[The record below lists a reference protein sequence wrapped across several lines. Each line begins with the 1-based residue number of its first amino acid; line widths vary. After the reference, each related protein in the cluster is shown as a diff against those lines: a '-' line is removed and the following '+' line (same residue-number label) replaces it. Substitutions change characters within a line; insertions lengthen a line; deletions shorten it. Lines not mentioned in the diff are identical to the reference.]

1 MAITITRTIEET
13 PAVYGASTGVAVKFG
28 YGTLTNVLNKI
39 GTADDGVIYFGY
51 DEAKSTGAIVSRGKL
66 VSSKILDI
74 TTTDAVTEEGGS
86 VTKEAQIVISYI
98 ATDKTVKTLEIPVS
112 ADGKL
117 KELTDKIDALKTLVG
132 TKTDTKETDTVFGAI
147 AKEADRATT
156 KENAISDL
164 LGTKD
169 DDKTKETAF
178 GKIKFEAD
186 RAVTA
191 ETGLSNRIKTLE
203 DKKYTTVTPK
213 TDGHVRVAVNAN
225 NVVTVTENDIASAQL
240 LGTATDGSTANTA
253 FGKIAAEAD
262 RATKAETGLSNRIK
276 TLEDKKYTTVTPKT
290 DGHVRVAVNA
300 NNVVTVTENDIAS
313 AQLLGTAT
321 DGSTANTA
329 FGKIAAEADRA
340 TKAEGG
346 LNTRVTSIETLITSD
361 NNGTINK
368 VSEVVNW
375 FKGVEEGEGGA
386 KLLADVAANKTAIG
400 TKSVENSSTIYERI
414 EGLEAKKHTVSN
426 AVVETGK
433 YVSGV
438 HVNENGEL
446 TIDRGELTAT
456 NIKATAIN
464 AGDATVAVEG
474 TNVSAQITSLAKSI
488 KAASNAA
495 NAAIGALD
503 VTDTAVTGQ
512 YVSAVSETDGKI
524 KVTRANLPT
533 LSVKAG
539 SGQFAAVNNH
549 EVEIK
554 TTALNTVGLT
564 KTSAGKWQAGTVD
577 AKSTGLATAADVA
590 AEIVSDEEVIA
601 TALNDHETRLK
612 TVEGKEITV
621 SSAKSDVA
629 ISVAEVKDGSNV
641 VTTAATNFN
650 VTNGKVTF
658 TIHNGDKAVAETIT
672 AYTEDT
678 VKALVELYAKEKAR
692 AEAAEAELNKKL
704 TWIDV

>member
-1 MAITITRTIEET
+1 MAITIQKSKIN
-13 PAVYGASTGVAVKFG
+13 GAPVIFGADADTAKGVEVKFG
-28 YGTLTNVLNKI
+28 YGTLQNVLAKI

-74 TTTDAVTEEGGS
+74 TTTAAVTGEGGS

-112 ADGKL
+112 ASAQL
-117 KELTDKIDALKTLVG
+117 KSLGDRLTAVETLVG
-132 TKTDTKETDTVFGAI
+132 TKADTKENDTVFGAI
-147 AKEADRATT
+147 AKEANRATGAEKT
-156 KENAISDL
+156 ISDL

-178 GKIKFEAD
+178 GK
-186 RAVTA
+186 V
-191 ETGLSNRIKTLE
+191 
-203 DKKYTTVTPK
+203 
-213 TDGHVRVAVNAN
+213 
-225 NVVTVTENDIASAQL
+225 
-240 LGTATDGSTANTA
+240 
-253 FGKIAAEAD
+253 AAEAD

-276 TLEDKKYTTVTPKT
+276 TLEDKKYTTVTPKA
-290 DGHVRVAVNA
+290 DGHVKVEVNA
-300 NNVVTVTENDIAS
+300 NNVVTVTEDDIAS
-313 AQLLGTAT
+313 AKLLGTAT
-321 DGSTANTA
+321 DVSTANTA

-340 TKAEGG
+340 TKAEGS
-346 LNTRVTSIETLITSD
+346 LNTRVTNIETLIGDAGNPDADSV
-361 NNGTINK
+361 INK
-368 VSEVVNW
+368 VSEVIDW

-386 KLLADVAANKTAIG
+386 KLLADVAANKAAIG
-400 TKSVENSSTIYERI
+400 TEKTTDKPGTGIYKRI
-414 EGLEAKKHTVSN
+414 EDLEAKKHTVSDVT
-426 AVVETGK
+426 ADAGK
-433 YVSGV
+433 CVSGV
-438 HVNENGEL
+438 HVSEDGAL
-446 TIDRGELTAT
+446 TIDQTELAAT
-456 NIKATAIN
+456 NINATAIG
-464 AGDATVAVEG
+464 AGDETVAVEG
-474 TNVSAQITSLAKSI
+474 DKVSTQIASLAKSI
-488 KAASNAA
+488 KAAAKTA
-495 NAAIGALD
+495 DDAIKALD
-503 VTDTAVTGQ
+503 VTDTAVVGQ

-524 KVTRANLPT
+524 TVTRADLPT
-533 LSVKAG
+533 LSVKTG
-539 SGQFAAVNNH
+539 SEQFAAVNNH

-554 TTALNTVGLT
+554 TTALNTVGLI
-564 KTSAGKWQAGTVD
+564 KTEAGKWQAGTVD

-601 TALNDHETRLK
+601 TALNNHENRLK

-629 ISVAEVKDGSNV
+629 VSVAEVKDSSNV

-692 AEAAEAELNKKL
+692 AEAAEAKLDVRLSWIEVGNKG
-704 TWIDV
+704 

>member
-1 MAITITRTIEET
+1 MAITIQKSKIN
-13 PAVYGASTGVAVKFG
+13 GAPVIFGADADTAKGVEVKFG
-28 YGTLTNVLNKI
+28 YGTLENVLAKI

-51 DEAKSTGAIVSRGKL
+51 DDAKSTGAIVSRGKL

-74 TTTDAVTEEGGS
+74 TTTPVVKGEDDS

-112 ADGKL
+112 ASAQL
-117 KELTDKIDALKTLVG
+117 KSLADRLTAVETLVG
-132 TKTDTKETDTVFGAI
+132 TKADTKETDTVFGAI
-147 AKEADRATT
+147 AKEAARAAGAEKT
-156 KENAISDL
+156 ISDL

-178 GKIKFEAD
+178 GKVAFEAD

-203 DKKYTTVTPK
+203 DKKYTTVNKK
-213 TDGHVRVAVNAN
+213 TDGHVKVDVSAD
-225 NVVTVTENDIASAQL
+225 NVVTVTEDDIASAAL
-240 LGTATDGSTANTA
+240 LGTATDA
-253 FGKIAAEAD
+253 
-262 RATKAETGLSNRIK
+262 
-276 TLEDKKYTTVTPKT
+276 
-290 DGHVRVAVNA
+290 
-300 NNVVTVTENDIAS
+300 
-313 AQLLGTAT
+313 
-321 DGSTANTA
+321 STANTA

-340 TKAEGG
+340 TKAEGS
-346 LNTRVTSIETLITSD
+346 LDTRVTNIETLIGDAENPDTDSV
-361 NNGTINK
+361 INK
-368 VSEVVNW
+368 VTEVIDW
-375 FKGVEEGEGGA
+375 FKDVSETEKGA
-386 KLLADVAANKTAIG
+386 TLISDVAANKAAIG
-400 TKSVENSSTIYERI
+400 TKTVENNNSIYKRI
-414 EGLEAKKHTVSN
+414 EDLEAKKHKVSDVT
-426 AVVETGK
+426 ADTGK

-438 HVNENGEL
+438 KVDETGAL
-446 TIDRGELTAT
+446 TIKETALTADGVA
-456 NIKATAIN
+456 ATSIS
-464 AGDATVAVEG
+464 AGDETVAVEG
-474 TNVSAQITSLAKSI
+474 DKVSTQIASLAKSI
-488 KAASNAA
+488 KAAAKTA
-495 NAAIGALD
+495 DDAIKALD
-503 VTDTAVTGQ
+503 VTDTAEDGK

-524 KVTRANLPT
+524 TVTRADLPT
-533 LSVKAG
+533 LSVKTG
-539 SGQFAAVNNH
+539 SEQFAAVNNH

-554 TTALNTVGLT
+554 TTALNTVGLI
-564 KTSAGKWQAGTVD
+564 KDADSGKWKPGTADVQ
-577 AKSTGLATAADVA
+577 STGLATAADVA

-601 TALNDHETRLK
+601 TALNDHENRLK

-692 AEAAEAELNKKL
+692 AEAAEAELDVRLSWIEVGNKG
-704 TWIDV
+704 

>member
-1 MAITITRTIEET
+1 MAITIQKSKIN
-13 PAVYGASTGVAVKFG
+13 GAPVIFGADADTAKGVEVKFG
-28 YGTLTNVLNKI
+28 YGTLQNVLAKI

-74 TTTDAVTEEGGS
+74 TTTAAVTGEGGS

-98 ATDKTVKTLEIPVS
+98 DTDKTVKTLEIPVS
-112 ADGKL
+112 ASAQL
-117 KELTDKIDALKTLVG
+117 KSLGDRLTAVETLVG
-132 TKTDTKETDTVFGAI
+132 TKADTKETDTVFGAI
-147 AKEADRATT
+147 AKEANRATT

-178 GKIKFEAD
+178 GKVAAEAA
-186 RAVTA
+186 RATDA

-213 TDGHVRVAVNAN
+213 TDGHVKVQVTDDK
-225 NVVTVTENDIASAQL
+225 VVTVTEDDIASAAL
-240 LGTATDGSTANTA
+240 LGTATDA
-253 FGKIAAEAD
+253 
-262 RATKAETGLSNRIK
+262 
-276 TLEDKKYTTVTPKT
+276 
-290 DGHVRVAVNA
+290 
-300 NNVVTVTENDIAS
+300 
-313 AQLLGTAT
+313 
-321 DGSTANTA
+321 STANTA

-340 TKAEGG
+340 TKAEGS
-346 LNTRVTSIETLITSD
+346 LNTRVTNIETLIGDAENPDTD
-361 NNGTINK
+361 TVINK
-368 VSEVVNW
+368 VSEVIDW
-375 FKGVEEGEGGA
+375 FKDVAETEKGA
-386 KLLADVAANKTAIG
+386 TLISDVAANKAAIG
-400 TKSVENSSTIYERI
+400 TKSVPNTNSIYKRI
-414 EGLEAKKHTVSN
+414 EDLEAKKHTVSDVT
-426 AVVETGK
+426 AATGK

-438 HVNENGEL
+438 KVDETGAL
-446 TIDRGELTAT
+446 TIKETELTAAGVA
-456 NIKATAIN
+456 ATAIRD
-464 AGDATVAVEG
+464 GDETVAVEG
-474 TNVSAQITSLAKSI
+474 DKVSTQIASLAKSI
-488 KAASNAA
+488 KAAAKTA
-495 NAAIGALD
+495 DDAIKALD
-503 VTDTAVTGQ
+503 VTDTAVAGQ

-524 KVTRANLPT
+524 TVTRADLPT
-533 LSVKAG
+533 LSVKTG
-539 SGQFAAVNNH
+539 SEQFAAVNNH

-554 TTALNTVGLT
+554 TTALNTVGLI
-564 KTSAGKWQAGTVD
+564 KTEAGKWQAGAVD

-601 TALNDHETRLK
+601 TALNDHENRLK

-621 SSAKSDVA
+621 SSAKSNVD
-629 ISVAEVKDGSNV
+629 ISVAEVKDSNNV

-692 AEAAEAELNKKL
+692 AEAAEAELDVRL
-704 TWIDV
+704 TWIEVGNKG

>member
-1 MAITITRTIEET
+1 MAITIQKSKIN
-13 PAVYGASTGVAVKFG
+13 GAPVIFGADADTAKGVEVKFG
-28 YGTLTNVLNKI
+28 YGTLENVLAKI

-51 DEAKSTGAIVSRGKL
+51 DDAKSTGAIVSRGKL

-74 TTTDAVTEEGGS
+74 TTTAAVTGEGGK
-86 VTKEAQIVISYI
+86 VTQEAKIVISYI
-98 ATDKTVKTLEIPVS
+98 DTDKTVKTLEIPVS
-112 ADGKL
+112 VDGKL
-117 KELTDKIDALKTLVG
+117 KELADKIDALKTLVG
-132 TKTDTKETDTVFGAI
+132 TKADTKETDTVFGAI
-147 AKEADRATT
+147 AKETNRATT
-156 KENAISDL
+156 KETAISDL

-178 GKIKFEAD
+178 GKVAFEAD

-213 TDGHVRVAVNAN
+213 ADGHVKVAVDEN
-225 NVVTVTENDIASAQL
+225 NVVTVTEDDIASAAL
-240 LGTATDGSTANTA
+240 LGTATD
-253 FGKIAAEAD
+253 
-262 RATKAETGLSNRIK
+262 
-276 TLEDKKYTTVTPKT
+276 V
-290 DGHVRVAVNA
+290 
-300 NNVVTVTENDIAS
+300 
-313 AQLLGTAT
+313 
-321 DGSTANTA
+321 STANTA

-346 LNTRVTSIETLITSD
+346 LNTRVTNIETLITSD
-361 NNGTINK
+361 KDGTINK
-368 VSEVVNW
+368 VSEVIDW

-400 TKSVENSSTIYERI
+400 TKTVENTNSIYKRI
-414 EGLEAKKHTVSN
+414 EDLEAKEHTVSDVT
-426 AVVETGK
+426 ATTGK

-438 HVNENGEL
+438 KVDKTGAL
-446 TIDRGELTAT
+446 TIKETELTAAGVA
-456 NIKATAIN
+456 ATPIT
-464 AGDATVAVEG
+464 AGDETVAVEG
-474 TNVSAQITSLAKSI
+474 DKVSTQIASLAKSI
-488 KAASNAA
+488 KAAAKTA
-495 NAAIGALD
+495 DDAIKALD
-503 VTDTAVTGQ
+503 VEDTAVVGQ

-524 KVTRANLPT
+524 TVTRADLPT

-539 SGQFAAVNNH
+539 SEQFAAVNNH

-564 KTSAGKWQAGTVD
+564 KTEAGKWQAGAVD
-577 AKSTGLATAADVA
+577 AISTGLATAADVA

-601 TALNDHETRLK
+601 TALNDHENRLK

-692 AEAAEAELNKKL
+692 AEAAEAELDKRL
-704 TWIDV
+704 SWIEVGTK

>member
-1 MAITITRTIEET
+1 MAITIQKSKIN
-13 PAVYGASTGVAVKFG
+13 GAPVIFGADADTAKGVEVKFG
-28 YGTLTNVLNKI
+28 YGTLENVLAKI

-51 DEAKSTGAIVSRGKL
+51 DDAKSTGAIVSRGKL

-74 TTTDAVTEEGGS
+74 TTTPVVKGEDDS

-112 ADGKL
+112 ASAQL
-117 KELTDKIDALKTLVG
+117 KSLGDRLTAVENLVG
-132 TKTDTKETDTVFGAI
+132 TKADTKETDTVFGAI
-147 AKEADRATT
+147 AKETARATGAEKT
-156 KENAISDL
+156 ISDL

-178 GKIKFEAD
+178 GKIAAEAS
-186 RAVTA
+186 RAADA

-213 TDGHVRVAVNAN
+213 ADGHVKVAVDEN
-225 NVVTVTENDIASAQL
+225 NVVTVTED
-240 LGTATDGSTANTA
+240 
-253 FGKIAAEAD
+253 
-262 RATKAETGLSNRIK
+262 
-276 TLEDKKYTTVTPKT
+276 
-290 DGHVRVAVNA
+290 
-300 NNVVTVTENDIAS
+300 DIAS

-340 TKAEGG
+340 TKAEGS

-361 NNGTINK
+361 KDGTINK
-368 VSEVVNW
+368 VSEVIDW

-400 TKSVENSSTIYERI
+400 TKTVENTNSIYKRI
-414 EGLEAKKHTVSN
+414 EDLEAKKHTVSDVT
-426 AVVETGK
+426 AATGK

-438 HVNENGEL
+438 KVDDTGAL
-446 TIDRGELTAT
+446 TIKETELTAAGVA
-456 NIKATAIN
+456 ATPIT
-464 AGDATVAVEG
+464 AGDETVAVEG
-474 TNVSAQITSLAKSI
+474 DKVSTQIANLAKSI
-488 KAASNAA
+488 KATAKTADD
-495 NAAIGALD
+495 AIKALD
-503 VTDTAVTGQ
+503 VTDTAVDGK

-524 KVTRANLPT
+524 TVTRADLPT
-533 LSVKAG
+533 LSVKTG
-539 SGQFAAVNNH
+539 SEQFAAVNNH

-554 TTALNTVGLT
+554 TTALNTVGLI
-564 KTSAGKWQAGTVD
+564 KDADSGKWKAGAVD
-577 AKSTGLATAADVA
+577 ATSTGLATAADVA

-601 TALNDHETRLK
+601 TALNDHENRLK

-629 ISVAEVKDGSNV
+629 ISVAEVKDSSNV

-692 AEAAEAELNKKL
+692 AEAAEAKL
-704 TWIDV
+704 DVRLSWIEVGNSTK

>member
-1 MAITITRTIEET
+1 MAITITRTIDET

-28 YGTLTNVLNKI
+28 YGTLTNVLAKI

-74 TTTDAVTEEGGS
+74 TTTAAVTGEGGS

-112 ADGKL
+112 ASAQL
-117 KELTDKIDALKTLVG
+117 KSLADRLTAVETLVG
-132 TKTDTKETDTVFGAI
+132 KKTDVST
-147 AKEADRATT
+147 AD
-156 KENAISDL
+156 
-164 LGTKD
+164 
-169 DDKTKETAF
+169 TAF
-178 GKIKFEAD
+178 GKIAKEVD
-186 RAVTA
+186 RATKA
-191 ETGLSNRIKTLE
+191 EKTIS
-203 DKKYTTVTPK
+203 D
-213 TDGHVRVAVNAN
+213 
-225 NVVTVTENDIASAQL
+225 L

-253 FGKIAAEAD
+253 FGKIAAETA
-262 RATKAETGLSNRIK
+262 RATGAETGLSNRIK
-276 TLEDKKYTTVTPKT
+276 TLEDKKYTTVNTKT
-290 DGHVRVAVNA
+290 DGHVKVAVNA
-300 NNVVTVTENDIAS
+300 NNVVTVTEDDIAS
-313 AQLLGTAT
+313 ATLLGTAT

-361 NNGTINK
+361 KDGTINK
-368 VSEVVNW
+368 VSEVVDW

-386 KLLADVAANKTAIG
+386 KLLADVAANKAAIG
-400 TKSVENSSTIYERI
+400 TKSVENTNSIYKRI
-414 EGLEAKKHTVSN
+414 EDLEAKKHTVSDVT
-426 AVVETGK
+426 AATGK

-438 HVNENGEL
+438 KVDETGAL
-446 TIDRGELTAT
+446 TIKETALTADGVA
-456 NIKATAIN
+456 ATSIT
-464 AGDATVAVEG
+464 AGDTTVAVTG
-474 TNVSAQITSLAKSI
+474 ANVSAQIASLASSI
-488 KAASNAA
+488 KSASTSA
-495 NAAIGALD
+495 NSAITDAINKLD

-524 KVTRANLPT
+524 TVTRADLPT

-539 SGQFAAVNNH
+539 SEQFAAVNNH

-564 KTSAGKWQAGTVD
+564 KTESGKWQAGTAD

-590 AEIVSDEEVIA
+590 AEIVSDETVIA

-621 SSAKSDVA
+621 SSAKSNVA
-629 ISVAEVKDGSNV
+629 ISVAEVKDSSNV

-650 VTNGKVTF
+650 VTGGKVTF

-704 TWIDV
+704 TWIEV

>member
-1 MAITITRTIEET
+1 MAITIQKSKIN
-13 PAVYGASTGVAVKFG
+13 GAPVIFGADADTAKGVEVKFG
-28 YGTLTNVLNKI
+28 YGTLENVLAKI

-51 DEAKSTGAIVSRGKL
+51 DDAKSTGAIVSRGKL

-74 TTTDAVTEEGGS
+74 TTTPVVKGEGGK
-86 VTKEAQIVISYI
+86 VTQEAKIVISYI
-98 ATDKTVKTLEIPVS
+98 DTDKTVKTLEIPVS

-117 KELTDKIDALKTLVG
+117 KELADKIDALKTLVG
-132 TKTDTKETDTVFGAI
+132 TKADTKETDTVFGAI
-147 AKEADRATT
+147 AKEADRATGAEKT
-156 KENAISDL
+156 ISDL

-178 GKIKFEAD
+178 GKIAAEAS
-186 RAVTA
+186 RATDA

-213 TDGHVRVAVNAN
+213 TDGHVKVAVDENK
-225 NVVTVTENDIASAQL
+225 VVTVTEDDIASA
-240 LGTATDGSTANTA
+240 A
-253 FGKIAAEAD
+253 
-262 RATKAETGLSNRIK
+262 
-276 TLEDKKYTTVTPKT
+276 
-290 DGHVRVAVNA
+290 
-300 NNVVTVTENDIAS
+300 
-313 AQLLGTAT
+313 LLGTAT

-340 TKAEGG
+340 TKAEGS
-346 LNTRVTSIETLITSD
+346 LNTRVTNIETLIGDAENPDADSV
-361 NNGTINK
+361 INK
-368 VSEVVNW
+368 VTEVIDW
-375 FKGVEEGEGGA
+375 FKDVSETEKGA
-386 KLLADVAANKTAIG
+386 TLISDVAANKAAIG
-400 TKSVENSSTIYERI
+400 TKTVENTNSIYKRI
-414 EGLEAKKHTVSN
+414 EDLEAKKHTVSN
-426 AVVETGK
+426 VVADAGK
-433 YVSGV
+433 CVSGV
-438 HVNENGEL
+438 HVNENGAL
-446 TIDRGELTAT
+446 TIDQAELAAA
-456 NIKATAIN
+456 NINATAIV
-464 AGDATVAVEG
+464 AGDETVAVEG
-474 TNVSAQITSLAKSI
+474 DKVSTQIASLAKSI
-488 KAASNAA
+488 KAAAKTA
-495 NAAIGALD
+495 DDAIKALD
-503 VTDTAVTGQ
+503 VTDTAVVGQ

-524 KVTRANLPT
+524 TVTRADLPT
-533 LSVKAG
+533 LSVKEG

-554 TTALNTVGLT
+554 TTALNTVGLI
-564 KTSAGKWQAGTVD
+564 KDADSGKWKAGAVD
-577 AKSTGLATAADVA
+577 ATSTGLATAADVA

-601 TALNDHETRLK
+601 TALNDHENRLK

-692 AEAAEAELNKKL
+692 AEAAEAKL
-704 TWIDV
+704 DVRLSWIEVGNSTK

>member
-1 MAITITRTIEET
+1 MAITIQKSKIN
-13 PAVYGASTGVAVKFG
+13 GAPVIFGAGADADTAKGVEVKFG
-28 YGTLTNVLNKI
+28 YGTLQNVLAKI

-74 TTTDAVTEEGGS
+74 TTTPVVKGEGGK
-86 VTKEAQIVISYI
+86 VTQEAKIVISYI
-98 ATDKTVKTLEIPVS
+98 DTDKTVKTLEIPVS

-132 TKTDTKETDTVFGAI
+132 TKADTKDTDTVFGAI
-147 AKEADRATT
+147 AKEAARATGAEKT
-156 KENAISDL
+156 ISDL

-178 GKIKFEAD
+178 GKIAAEAQ
-186 RAVTA
+186 RATDA

-213 TDGHVRVAVNAN
+213 TDGHVKVAVD
-225 NVVTVTENDIASAQL
+225 EN
-240 LGTATDGSTANTA
+240 
-253 FGKIAAEAD
+253 K
-262 RATKAETGLSNRIK
+262 
-276 TLEDKKYTTVTPKT
+276 
-290 DGHVRVAVNA
+290 
-300 NNVVTVTENDIAS
+300 VVTVTENDIAS

-361 NNGTINK
+361 KDGTINK
-368 VSEVVNW
+368 VSEVIDW
-375 FKGVEEGEGGA
+375 FKGVSEGEGGA
-386 KLLADVAANKTAIG
+386 KLLSDVAANKAAIG
-400 TKSVENSSTIYERI
+400 TKSVENTNSIYKRI
-414 EGLEAKKHTVSN
+414 EDLEAKKHKVSDVS
-426 AVVETGK
+426 AATGK

-438 HVNENGEL
+438 KVDETGAL
-446 TIDRGELTAT
+446 TIKETALTAAGVA
-456 NIKATAIN
+456 ATPIT
-464 AGDATVAVEG
+464 AGDTTVAVTG
-474 TNVSAQITSLAKSI
+474 ANVSDQITSLAKSI
-488 KAASNAA
+488 KAATKTADD
-495 NAAIGALD
+495 AIKALD
-503 VTDTAVTGQ
+503 VADTAVSGQ

-533 LSVKAG
+533 LSVKTG
-539 SGQFAAVNNH
+539 SEQFAAVNNH

-564 KTSAGKWQAGTVD
+564 KTGAGKWQAGTVD
-577 AKSTGLATAADVA
+577 AQSTGLATAADVA

-629 ISVAEVKDGSNV
+629 ISVAEVKDSSNV

-704 TWIDV
+704 TWIEV

>member
-1 MAITITRTIEET
+1 MAITIQKSKIN
-13 PAVYGASTGVAVKFG
+13 GAPVIFGADADTAKGVEVKFG
-28 YGTLTNVLNKI
+28 YGTLENVLAKI

-74 TTTDAVTEEGGS
+74 TTTPVVKGENDS
-86 VTKEAQIVISYI
+86 VTQEAKIVISYI
-98 ATDKTVKTLEIPVS
+98 DTDKTVKTLEIPVS

-117 KELTDKIDALKTLVG
+117 KELADKIDALKTLVG
-132 TKTDTKETDTVFGAI
+132 TKTDTKDTDTVFGAI
-147 AKEADRATT
+147 AKEANRATT

-178 GKIKFEAD
+178 GKIAAEAS
-186 RAVTA
+186 RATDA

-213 TDGHVRVAVNAN
+213 ADGHVKVEVSAD
-225 NVVTVTENDIASAQL
+225 NVVTVTEDDIASAQL
-240 LGTATDGSTANTA
+240 LGTATDA
-253 FGKIAAEAD
+253 
-262 RATKAETGLSNRIK
+262 
-276 TLEDKKYTTVTPKT
+276 
-290 DGHVRVAVNA
+290 
-300 NNVVTVTENDIAS
+300 
-313 AQLLGTAT
+313 
-321 DGSTANTA
+321 STANTA

-340 TKAEGG
+340 TKAEGS
-346 LNTRVTSIETLITSD
+346 LDTRVTNIETLIGDAENPDTD
-361 NNGTINK
+361 TVINK
-368 VSEVVNW
+368 VTEVIDW
-375 FKGVEEGEGGA
+375 FKDVSETEKGA
-386 KLLADVAANKTAIG
+386 TLISDVAANKAAIG
-400 TKSVENSSTIYERI
+400 TKSVPNTNSIYKRI
-414 EGLEAKKHTVSN
+414 EDLEAKKHTVSDVT
-426 AVVETGK
+426 AATGK

-438 HVNENGEL
+438 KVDETGAL
-446 TIDRGELTAT
+446 TIKETELTAAGVA
-456 NIKATAIN
+456 ATAIS
-464 AGDATVAVEG
+464 AGDETVAVEG
-474 TNVSAQITSLAKSI
+474 DKVSTQIASLAKSI
-488 KAASNAA
+488 KAAAKTA
-495 NAAIGALD
+495 DDAIKALD
-503 VTDTAVTGQ
+503 VTDTAEDGK

-524 KVTRANLPT
+524 TVTRADLPT
-533 LSVKAG
+533 LSVKTG
-539 SGQFAAVNNH
+539 SEQFAAVNNH

-554 TTALNTVGLT
+554 TTALNTVGLI
-564 KTSAGKWQAGTVD
+564 KTEAGKWQAGAVD
-577 AKSTGLATAADVA
+577 ATSTGLATAADVA

-601 TALNDHETRLK
+601 TALNDHENRLK

-692 AEAAEAELNKKL
+692 AEAAEAELDVRL
-704 TWIDV
+704 TWIEVGNKG

>member
-1 MAITITRTIEET
+1 MAITITRTMDET

-28 YGTLTNVLNKI
+28 YGTLTNVLAKI

-74 TTTDAVTEEGGS
+74 TTTSAVTGEGGS

-112 ADGKL
+112 ASAQL
-117 KELTDKIDALKTLVG
+117 KSLADRLTAVETLVG
-132 TKTDTKETDTVFGAI
+132 TKADTKENDTVFGAI
-147 AKEADRATT
+147 AKEAARATGAEKT
-156 KENAISDL
+156 ISDL

-178 GKIKFEAD
+178 GKIAAEAS
-186 RAVTA
+186 RATNA
-191 ETGLSNRIKTLE
+191 ETELSNRIKTLE

-213 TDGHVRVAVNAN
+213 ADGHVKVAVDENK
-225 NVVTVTENDIASAQL
+225 VVTVTEDDIASAQL
-240 LGTATDGSTANTA
+240 LG
-253 FGKIAAEAD
+253 K
-262 RATKAETGLSNRIK
+262 
-276 TLEDKKYTTVTPKT
+276 
-290 DGHVRVAVNA
+290 
-300 NNVVTVTENDIAS
+300 
-313 AQLLGTAT
+313 AT

-361 NNGTINK
+361 KDGTINK

-375 FKGVEEGEGGA
+375 FKGVAEGEGGA
-386 KLLADVAANKTAIG
+386 KLLADVAANKAAIG
-400 TKSVENSSTIYERI
+400 TEKTTDKPGTGIYKRI
-414 EGLEAKKHTVSN
+414 EDLEAKKHKVSDVT
-426 AVVETGK
+426 AATGK

-438 HVNENGEL
+438 KVDETGAL
-446 TIDRGELTAT
+446 TIKETA
-456 NIKATAIN
+456 
-464 AGDATVAVEG
+464 
-474 TNVSAQITSLAKSI
+474 
-488 KAASNAA
+488 
-495 NAAIGALD
+495 
-503 VTDTAVTGQ
+503 
-512 YVSAVSETDGKI
+512 
-524 KVTRANLPT
+524 LPK
-533 LSVKAG
+533 LSVKTG
-539 SGQFAAVNNH
+539 SEQFAAVNNH

-564 KTSAGKWQAGTVD
+564 KTEAGKWQAGTAD

-601 TALNDHETRLK
+601 IALNDHETRLK

-629 ISVAEVKDGSNV
+629 ISVAEVQDSNHV

-704 TWIDV
+704 TWINV

>member
-1 MAITITRTIEET
+1 MAITIQKSKIN
-13 PAVYGASTGVAVKFG
+13 GAPVIFGADADTAKGVEVKFG
-28 YGTLTNVLNKI
+28 YGTLENVLAKI

-51 DEAKSTGAIVSRGKL
+51 DDAKSTGAIVSRGKL

-74 TTTDAVTEEGGS
+74 TTTAAVTGEGGK
-86 VTKEAQIVISYI
+86 VTQEAKIVISYI
-98 ATDKTVKTLEIPVS
+98 DTDKTVKTLEIPVS

-117 KELTDKIDALKTLVG
+117 KELADKIDALKTLVG

-147 AKEADRATT
+147 AKETARATGAEKT
-156 KENAISDL
+156 ISDL

-169 DDKTKETAF
+169 DAKTKETAF
-178 GKIKFEAD
+178 GKIAAEAD

-203 DKKYTTVTPK
+203 DKKYTTVNKK
-213 TDGHVRVAVNAN
+213 TDGHVRVAVSAD
-225 NVVTVTENDIASAQL
+225 NVVTVTED
-240 LGTATDGSTANTA
+240 
-253 FGKIAAEAD
+253 
-262 RATKAETGLSNRIK
+262 
-276 TLEDKKYTTVTPKT
+276 
-290 DGHVRVAVNA
+290 
-300 NNVVTVTENDIAS
+300 DIAS

-340 TKAEGG
+340 TKAEGS
-346 LNTRVTSIETLITSD
+346 LNTRVTNIETLIGDAENPDTDSV
-361 NNGTINK
+361 INK
-368 VSEVVNW
+368 VTEVIDW
-375 FKGVEEGEGGA
+375 FKDVSETEKGA
-386 KLLADVAANKTAIG
+386 TLISDVAANKAAIG
-400 TKSVENSSTIYERI
+400 TKSVENTNSIYKRI
-414 EGLEAKKHTVSN
+414 EDLEAKKHTVSDVT
-426 AVVETGK
+426 ATTGK

-438 HVNENGEL
+438 KVDETGAL
-446 TIDRGELTAT
+446 TIKETALTADGVA
-456 NIKATAIN
+456 ATAIS
-464 AGDATVAVEG
+464 AGDETVAVEG
-474 TNVSAQITSLAKSI
+474 DKVSTQIANLAKSI
-488 KAASNAA
+488 KAAAKTA
-495 NAAIGALD
+495 DDAIKALD
-503 VTDTAVTGQ
+503 VTDTAVVGQ

-524 KVTRANLPT
+524 TVTRADLPT
-533 LSVKAG
+533 LSVKTG
-539 SGQFAAVNNH
+539 SEQFAAVNNH

-564 KTSAGKWQAGTVD
+564 KTEAGKWQAGTVD

-601 TALNDHETRLK
+601 TALNDHENRLK

-629 ISVAEVKDGSNV
+629 ISVAEVKDSSNV

-692 AEAAEAELNKKL
+692 AEAAEAELDVRLSWIEVGNKG
-704 TWIDV
+704 

>member
-1 MAITITRTIEET
+1 MAITITRTMDET

-28 YGTLTNVLNKI
+28 YGTLTNVLAKI

-74 TTTDAVTEEGGS
+74 TTTAAVTGEGGS

-112 ADGKL
+112 ASDQL
-117 KELTDKIDALKTLVG
+117 KSLADRLTAVETLVG
-132 TKTDTKETDTVFGAI
+132 TKADTKETDTVFGAI
-147 AKEADRATT
+147 AKEADRATGVEKT
-156 KENAISDL
+156 ISDL

-178 GKIKFEAD
+178 GKIAAEAQ
-186 RAVTA
+186 RATDA

-203 DKKYTTVTPK
+203 DKKYTTVTSKP
-213 TDGHVRVAVNAN
+213 DGHVKVAVDENK
-225 NVVTVTENDIASAQL
+225 VVTVTED
-240 LGTATDGSTANTA
+240 
-253 FGKIAAEAD
+253 
-262 RATKAETGLSNRIK
+262 
-276 TLEDKKYTTVTPKT
+276 
-290 DGHVRVAVNA
+290 
-300 NNVVTVTENDIAS
+300 DIAS

-340 TKAEGG
+340 TKAEGS

-361 NNGTINK
+361 KDGTINK
-368 VSEVVNW
+368 VSEVIDW
-375 FKGVEEGEGGA
+375 FKDVEEGEGGA

-400 TKSVENSSTIYERI
+400 TKSVENTNSIYKRI
-414 EGLEAKKHTVSN
+414 EDLEAKKHTVSDVT
-426 AVVETGK
+426 AATGK

-438 HVNENGEL
+438 KVDETGAL
-446 TIDRGELTAT
+446 TIKETALTAAGVA
-456 NIKATAIN
+456 ATAID
-464 AGDATVAVEG
+464 AGDETVAVEG

-488 KAASNAA
+488 KAAAKTTDD
-495 NAAIGALD
+495 AIKALD
-503 VTDTAVTGQ
+503 VEDTAEDGK

-524 KVTRANLPT
+524 TVTRADLPT
-533 LSVKAG
+533 LSVKTG
-539 SGQFAAVNNH
+539 SEQFAAVNNH

-564 KTSAGKWQAGTVD
+564 KTEAGKWQAGTAD

-692 AEAAEAELNKKL
+692 AEKAEAELNNKL

>member
-1 MAITITRTIEET
+1 MAITITRTMDET
-13 PAVYGASTGVAVKFG
+13 PAVYGASKGVEVKFG

-39 GTADDGVIYFGY
+39 GTADDDVIYFGY

-74 TTTDAVTEEGGS
+74 TTTAAVEEGGK

-98 ATDKTVKTLEIPVS
+98 DTDKTVKTLEIPVS
-112 ADGKL
+112 ASAQL
-117 KELTDKIDALKTLVG
+117 KSLADRLTAVETLVG
-132 TKTDTKETDTVFGAI
+132 KKTDVSTADTAFGKI
-147 AKEADRATT
+147 AKEVDRATKAEKT
-156 KENAISDL
+156 ISDL
-164 LGTKD
+164 LGTKN

-178 GKIKFEAD
+178 GKVAAEAA
-186 RAVTA
+186 RATDA

-213 TDGHVRVAVNAN
+213 ADGHVKVEVSAD
-225 NVVTVTENDIASAQL
+225 NVVTVTEDDIASAAL
-240 LGTATDGSTANTA
+240 LGTATDA
-253 FGKIAAEAD
+253 
-262 RATKAETGLSNRIK
+262 
-276 TLEDKKYTTVTPKT
+276 
-290 DGHVRVAVNA
+290 
-300 NNVVTVTENDIAS
+300 
-313 AQLLGTAT
+313 
-321 DGSTANTA
+321 STANTA

-340 TKAEGG
+340 TKAEGS
-346 LNTRVTSIETLITSD
+346 LDTRVTNIETLIGDAENPDTDSV
-361 NNGTINK
+361 INK
-368 VSEVVNW
+368 VTEVIDW
-375 FKGVEEGEGGA
+375 FKDVAETEKGA
-386 KLLADVAANKTAIG
+386 TLISDVAANKAAIG
-400 TKSVENSSTIYERI
+400 TKTVENTNSIYKRI
-414 EGLEAKKHTVSN
+414 EDLEAKKHTVSDVT
-426 AVVETGK
+426 AATGK

-438 HVNENGEL
+438 KVDETGAL
-446 TIDRGELTAT
+446 TIKETALTAAGVA
-456 NIKATAIN
+456 ATPIT
-464 AGDATVAVEG
+464 AGNETVAVEG
-474 TNVSAQITSLAKSI
+474 DKVSTQIANLAKSI
-488 KAASNAA
+488 KAAAKTA
-495 NAAIGALD
+495 DDAIKALD
-503 VTDTAVTGQ
+503 VTDTAVVGQ

-524 KVTRANLPT
+524 TVTRADLPT
-533 LSVKAG
+533 LSVKTG
-539 SGQFAAVNNH
+539 SEQFAAVNNH

-564 KTSAGKWQAGTVD
+564 KTEAGKWQAGAVD

-601 TALNDHETRLK
+601 TALNNHENRLK

-692 AEAAEAELNKKL
+692 AEAAEAKLDVRLSWIEVGNKG
-704 TWIDV
+704 

>member
-1 MAITITRTIEET
+1 MAITIQKSKIN
-13 PAVYGASTGVAVKFG
+13 GAPVIFGADADTAKGVEVKFG
-28 YGTLTNVLNKI
+28 YGTLENVLTKI

-51 DEAKSTGAIVSRGKL
+51 DDAKSTGAIVSRGKL

-74 TTTDAVTEEGGS
+74 TTTPVVKGEDDS
-86 VTKEAQIVISYI
+86 VTTEAKIVISYI
-98 ATDKTVKTLEIPVS
+98 DTDKTVKTLEIPVS

-117 KELTDKIDALKTLVG
+117 KELADKIDALKTLVG

-213 TDGHVRVAVNAN
+213 TDGHVKVAVSAD
-225 NVVTVTENDIASAQL
+225 NVVTVTEDDIASAAL
-240 LGTATDGSTANTA
+240 LGTA
-253 FGKIAAEAD
+253 
-262 RATKAETGLSNRIK
+262 
-276 TLEDKKYTTVTPKT
+276 
-290 DGHVRVAVNA
+290 
-300 NNVVTVTENDIAS
+300 NDV
-313 AQLLGTAT
+313 
-321 DGSTANTA
+321 STANTA

-346 LNTRVTSIETLITSD
+346 LDTRVTSIETLITSD
-361 NNGTINK
+361 KNGTINK
-368 VSEVVNW
+368 VSEVIDW
-375 FKGVEEGEGGA
+375 FKGVAEGEGGA

-400 TKSVENSSTIYERI
+400 TQTVDGTAGTGIYKRI
-414 EGLEAKKHTVSN
+414 EDLEAKKHTVSDVT
-426 AVVETGK
+426 ATTGK

-438 HVNENGEL
+438 KVDETGAL
-446 TIDRGELTAT
+446 TIKETELTAAGVA
-456 NIKATAIN
+456 ATPIT
-464 AGDATVAVEG
+464 AGDETVAVDG
-474 TNVSAQITSLAKSI
+474 DKVSTQIANLAKSI
-488 KAASNAA
+488 KAAAKTA
-495 NAAIGALD
+495 DDAIKALD
-503 VTDTAVTGQ
+503 VTDTAVVGQ

-524 KVTRANLPT
+524 TVTRADLPT
-533 LSVKAG
+533 LSVKTG
-539 SGQFAAVNNH
+539 SEQFAAVNNH

-564 KTSAGKWQAGTVD
+564 KTEAGKWQAGTAD

-601 TALNDHETRLK
+601 TALNDHENRLK

-629 ISVAEVKDGSNV
+629 ISVAEEKDGSNV

-692 AEAAEAELNKKL
+692 AEAAEAELDVRL
-704 TWIDV
+704 SWIEVGNSTK

>member
-1 MAITITRTIEET
+1 MAITITRTIDEN

-28 YGTLTNVLNKI
+28 YGTLTNVLAKI

-74 TTTDAVTEEGGS
+74 TTTAAVTEGGS

-112 ADGKL
+112 ASAQL
-117 KELTDKIDALKTLVG
+117 KSLADRLTAVETLVG
-132 TKTDTKETDTVFGAI
+132 KKTDVSTADTAFGKI
-147 AKEADRATT
+147 AKEVDRATKAEKT
-156 KENAISDL
+156 ISDL
-164 LGTKD
+164 LGTAADGSTAK
-169 DDKTKETAF
+169 TAF
-178 GKIKFEAD
+178 GKIAAEAA
-186 RAVTA
+186 RATGV
-191 ETGLSNRIKTLE
+191 ETGLSGRIKTLE
-203 DKKYTTVTPK
+203 DKKYTTVNTK
-213 TDGHVRVAVNAN
+213 TDGHVRVAVDAN
-225 NVVTVTENDIASAQL
+225 KVVTVTENDIASATL
-240 LGTATDGSTANTA
+240 LGNT
-253 FGKIAAEAD
+253 
-262 RATKAETGLSNRIK
+262 
-276 TLEDKKYTTVTPKT
+276 
-290 DGHVRVAVNA
+290 
-300 NNVVTVTENDIAS
+300 
-313 AQLLGTAT
+313 T

-386 KLLADVAANKTAIG
+386 KLLADVATNKAAIG
-400 TKSVENSSTIYERI
+400 TKTVENTNSIYKRI
-414 EGLEAKKHTVSN
+414 EDLEAKKHTVSDKV
-426 AVVETGK
+426 ADAGK
-433 YVSGV
+433 CVSGV
-438 HVNENGEL
+438 HVNDKGEL
-446 TIDRGELTAT
+446 TIDQEKLAAT
-456 NIKATAIN
+456 DINATAIN

-495 NAAIGALD
+495 NAAIDALD

-512 YVSAVSETDGKI
+512 YVSAVSETNGKI
-524 KVTRANLPT
+524 SVTRANLPT

-549 EVEIK
+549 EVQIK

-564 KTSAGKWQAGTVD
+564 KTEAGKWQAGTVD

-621 SSAKSDVA
+621 SSAKSNVA
-629 ISVAEVKDGSNV
+629 ISGTD
-641 VTTAATNFN
+641 FN

-658 TIHNGDKAVAETIT
+658 TIHNGDKAVAQTIT
-672 AYTEDT
+672 AYTEET
-678 VKALVELYAKEKAR
+678 VKALVDLYAKEKAR

>member
-1 MAITITRTIEET
+1 MAITITRTIDEN

-28 YGTLTNVLNKI
+28 YGTLTNVLAKI

-74 TTTDAVTEEGGS
+74 TTTAAVTEGGS

-112 ADGKL
+112 ASAQL
-117 KELTDKIDALKTLVG
+117 KSLADRLTAVETLVG
-132 TKTDTKETDTVFGAI
+132 KKTDVSTADTAFGKI
-147 AKEADRATT
+147 AKEVDRATKAEKT
-156 KENAISDL
+156 ISDL
-164 LGTKD
+164 LGTAADGSTAK
-169 DDKTKETAF
+169 TAF
-178 GKIKFEAD
+178 GKIAAEAA
-186 RAVTA
+186 RATGV
-191 ETGLSNRIKTLE
+191 ETGLSGRIKTLE
-203 DKKYTTVTPK
+203 DKKYTTVNTK
-213 TDGHVRVAVNAN
+213 TDGHVRVAVDAN
-225 NVVTVTENDIASAQL
+225 KVVTVTENDIASATL
-240 LGTATDGSTANTA
+240 LGNT
-253 FGKIAAEAD
+253 
-262 RATKAETGLSNRIK
+262 
-276 TLEDKKYTTVTPKT
+276 
-290 DGHVRVAVNA
+290 
-300 NNVVTVTENDIAS
+300 
-313 AQLLGTAT
+313 T

-386 KLLADVAANKTAIG
+386 KLLADVATNKAAIG
-400 TKSVENSSTIYERI
+400 TKTVENTNSIYKRI
-414 EGLEAKKHTVSN
+414 EDLEAKKHTVSDKV
-426 AVVETGK
+426 ADAGK
-433 YVSGV
+433 CVSGV
-438 HVNENGEL
+438 HVNDKGEL
-446 TIDRGELTAT
+446 TIDQEKLAAT
-456 NIKATAIN
+456 DINATAIN

-495 NAAIGALD
+495 NAAIDALD

-512 YVSAVSETDGKI
+512 YVSAVSETNGKI
-524 KVTRANLPT
+524 SVTRANLPT

-549 EVEIK
+549 EVQIK

-564 KTSAGKWQAGTVD
+564 KTEAGKWQAGTVD

-621 SSAKSDVA
+621 SSAKSNVA
-629 ISVAEVKDGSNV
+629 ISGTD
-641 VTTAATNFN
+641 FN

-658 TIHNGDKAVAETIT
+658 TIHNGDKAVAQTIT
-672 AYTEDT
+672 AYTEET
-678 VKALVELYAKEKAR
+678 VKALVDLYAKEKAR
-692 AEAAEAELNKKL
+692 AEKAEAELDKRL
-704 TWIDV
+704 TWIEVGNSTK